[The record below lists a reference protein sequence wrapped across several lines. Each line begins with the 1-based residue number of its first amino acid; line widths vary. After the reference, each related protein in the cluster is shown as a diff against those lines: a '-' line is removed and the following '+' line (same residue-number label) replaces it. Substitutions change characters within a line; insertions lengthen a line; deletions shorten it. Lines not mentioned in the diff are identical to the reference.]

1 MASIHM
7 VLQGKGGVGKSFV
20 AALLAQYM
28 ELKGRKPVC
37 IDTDPVNATFHGY
50 KALKAQRLQIMD
62 GDEINPRNFDALV
75 ELIAPSKEDAIIDN
89 GASSFVPLAHYLL
102 SNQVPALLQDLG
114 HELVLHT
121 LVTGGQALLDT
132 VNGFAQLVTQF
143 PKGTRFVVWLNP
155 FWGPIEHEGKN
166 FVELKAYRDNKDRVS
181 AVIQIP
187 QLKEQ
192 TYGRDLS
199 DMLQRRL
206 TFNEALAMNSLSIM
220 TRQRLKIVRDK
231 LFSNLEQSTVLA

>member
-1 MASIHM
+1 M

-28 ELKGRKPVC
+28 VLKERKPLC

-50 KALKAQRLQIMD
+50 KALKAQRLQIME

-75 ELIAPSKEDAIIDN
+75 ELIAPSEEDVIIDN

-102 SNQVPALLQDLG
+102 SNQVPALLQDMG

-121 LVTGGQALLDT
+121 VITGGQALLDT
-132 VNGFAQLVTQF
+132 VSGFAQLVTQF
-143 PKGTRFVVWLNP
+143 PEGTRFVVWLNP
-155 FWGPIEHEGKN
+155 FWGQIEHEGKS
-166 FVELKAYRDNKDRVS
+166 FTELKAYRDNKARVS
-181 AVIQIP
+181 AIIQIP

-199 DMLQRRL
+199 DMLQKKL
-206 TFNEALAMNSLSIM
+206 TFDEALAMSSLSIM

-231 LFSNLEQSTVLA
+231 LFSHLEQSAVLA